1 MSCLF
6 WNSQNLL
13 GGKASF
19 SLIIVMKTWIT
30 YLTAVFLGLATA
42 LLLGDAGWLI
52 SVLGSLYDLAISTG
66 TLLAV
71 LMIIICLPSAVASLR
86 KDRLGGKTVS
96 SSLLW
101 AVATAFLL
109 PIFASL
115 IAGAFPVMFPVSST
129 AGSGTISQNYV
140 STVFAN
146 AYQITFSGD
155 LSYIISA
162 AQSFLLPLIIA
173 AFITGLA
180 LKPNADVIKPA
191 YICMNS
197 MSEVMYRIS
206 RGISYFGHILIY
218 LTSCY
223 FFAITYQEKTF
234 FVDAAFSLSLVMIP
248 VFLSLVLLP
257 VLYEIF
263 TKGKGNPYKVLYR
276 NIAAQSAALTS
287 GNYVF
292 SMPFIMAGERYN
304 DGVQKRISS
313 SSVPF
318 FYLLARGGSAAVAAF
333 SVIALITNVTGTAV
347 SLSVCLAIGLAA
359 GVCSFAC
366 SLSLG
371 FEIMFITVASMKML
385 GISLYSAE
393 VTMLGMLP
401 LLSGLGMILDT
412 QIAILGANIAA
423 KKAGVDITP
432 SYKDIL

>member
-109 PIFASL
+109 PLFASL

-191 YICMNS
+191 YICLNS

-206 RGISYFGHILIY
+206 RGISYFGHILGADC
-218 LTSCY
+218 S
-223 FFAITYQEKTF
+223 F
-234 FVDAAFSLSLVMIP
+234 
-248 VFLSLVLLP
+248 
-257 VLYEIF
+257 
-263 TKGKGNPYKVLYR
+263 
-276 NIAAQSAALTS
+276 
-287 GNYVF
+287 
-292 SMPFIMAGERYN
+292 
-304 DGVQKRISS
+304 
-313 SSVPF
+313 
-318 FYLLARGGSAAVAAF
+318 
-333 SVIALITNVTGTAV
+333 
-347 SLSVCLAIGLAA
+347 LAI
-359 GVCSFAC
+359 VCAFR
-366 SLSLG
+366 G
-371 FEIMFITVASMKML
+371 E
-385 GISLYSAE
+385 
-393 VTMLGMLP
+393 LP
-401 LLSGLGMILDT
+401 
-412 QIAILGANIAA
+412 
-423 KKAGVDITP
+423 
-432 SYKDIL
+432 